1 MTLTPPSK
9 AEPSV
14 GMVVVKLVSSLGMI
28 VLFWVLVVYWALP
41 YVMGSVAAP
50 ITDSPETEWV
60 PAVNARETD
69 GGFVPGVWKAEFPD
83 GTVCYSAYG
92 LFGDDMECVK

>member
-14 GMVVVKLVSSLGMI
+14 GMIVVKLISSLVMI
-28 VLFWVLVVYWALP
+28 AFVWLIFVYWATPAMLGG
-41 YVMGSVAAP
+41 VTTP